1 MTGDAKLEELGGVS
15 RVAGSE
21 WDEYVGVM
29 GDGICDEP
37 ELVGMPVGPVAAL
50 RFSK

>member
-1 MTGDAKLEELGGVS
+1 MIGDAKLEELGGVS
-15 RVAGSE
+15 RVAGVE

-29 GDGICDEP
+29 GDGLCDES
-37 ELVGMPVGPVAAL
+37 EFVGTPDGPVAAP